1 MKVFNLQCGQ
11 GHVFEGWFA
20 SAEDFERQLDGRLLT
35 CPLCEDEQV
44 QRMPSAPRLNLG
56 RGGAPGRAAEAPG
69 PASDKSVADMPA
81 DERKRLQAVWLQAA
95 RDIMQRT
102 EDVGERFVEE
112 ARRIHYG
119 EAEKRDIRGKASL
132 QQAAELKE
140 EGIEVSVLPL
150 PDGMDDK
157 LQ

>member
-11 GHVFEGWFA
+11 GHVFEGWFG
-20 SAEDFERQLDGRLLT
+20 STEDFERQLDARLLA

-56 RGGAPGRAAEAPG
+56 RGGAEPAATPATGQADG
-69 PASDKSVADMPA
+69 PADASGADA
-81 DERKRLQAVWLQAA
+81 RRQRQAVWLEAA
-95 RDIMQRT
+95 REIMQRT

-112 ARRIHYG
+112 ARRMHYG
-119 EAEKRDIRGKASL
+119 EAQKRDIRGKASL
-132 QQAAELKE
+132 QQAVELKE

-150 PDGMDDK
+150 PEGLDEP